1 MAFAA
6 LPMKNS
12 LRTFLLFAACASVA
26 LASQAQ
32 TPAQTASPSEAPKI
46 DFSTVDKD
54 ANGKLSKEETLP
66 IAELEGAF
74 DKLDTDHDGSVS
86 PAEFARWRRAGKA
99 APLPHDPTTAPS
111 GSAGAQHMPSPN

>member
-1 MAFAA
+1 MNSPTRTILAIVAMAAFSAA
-6 LPMKNS
+6 
-12 LRTFLLFAACASVA
+12 
-26 LASQAQ
+26 QAQ
-32 TPAQTASPSEAPKI
+32 TPAEKAALPDGPKI

-86 PAEFARWRRAGKA
+86 PVEFARWSRAGNA
-99 APLPHDPTTAPS
+99 TPLPHDPTTAPS
-111 GSAGAQHMPSPN
+111 GSAGAQHMPNPN

>member
-1 MAFAA
+1 
-6 LPMKNS
+6 MKN
-12 LRTFLLFAACASVA
+12 LRTFLLLAVCAGAAVA
-26 LASQAQ
+26 AHAQA
-32 TPAQTASPSEAPKI
+32 PAQSASPSEAPKI

-86 PAEFARWRRAGKA
+86 PAEFARWNRAGKA
-99 APLPHDPTTAPS
+99 TPLPHDPATAPS

>member
-1 MAFAA
+1 
-6 LPMKNS
+6 MKNS
-12 LRTFLLFAACASVA
+12 PRTILLLAAWAGSA
-26 LASQAQ
+26 GMLQAQ
-32 TPAQTASPSEAPKI
+32 TPADKALPSDGPKI

-86 PAEFARWRRAGKA
+86 PVEFARWSRAGKA
-99 APLPHDPTTAPS
+99 SSLPHDPTTAPS

>member
-1 MAFAA
+1 
-6 LPMKNS
+6 MKNS
-12 LRTFLLFAACASVA
+12 IRTALLLTAWAGGAG
-26 LASQAQ
+26 LLQAQ
-32 TPAQTASPSEAPKI
+32 TPAALPNDGPKI

-54 ANGKLSKEETLP
+54 ANGKLSKEEALP

-86 PAEFARWRRAGKA
+86 PVEFARWNRAGKA
-99 APLPHDPTTAPS
+99 TPLPHDPTTAPS

>member
-1 MAFAA
+1 MNKPTRTILAIVALAAATAIQAQAPAEKAA
-6 LPMKNS
+6 LPDG
-12 LRTFLLFAACASVA
+12 
-26 LASQAQ
+26 
-32 TPAQTASPSEAPKI
+32 PKI

-86 PAEFARWRRAGKA
+86 PAEFARWSRAGKA
-99 APLPHDPTTAPS
+99 SPVSHDPTTAPS